1 MANSVKYRVEDIE
14 IDAGT
19 FAVLRLNEEHRLR
32 PQTFKVL
39 IFLLENSDR
48 VVTKD
53 ELGSLWDDAEPTD
66 DSFIQCIA
74 EIRRAFGDTA
84 RNPRFIRT
92 VPKVGY
98 RFIAEVTPIETVPV
112 MPERTIPTITVSS
125 DRPGSAHIKHGQWHI
140 VAISLVYAA
149 LYSLAIFVELASEYE
164 RYGRLA
170 WQLAPIVFVWIAATA
185 MAGLTVDR
193 GLTSAGKPNG
203 LAISCAVHLGSAI
216 LLFAVLRLFLPT
228 EPTVQA
234 NFQTFPVPA
243 AYLKSILYFL
253 FLAVVFWLPAFHFVV
268 AMQREVAEGRS
279 RDVWMLLMND
289 AGSVGPQ
296 GIIYPRFSV
305 LLRLWVIVCV
315 IGLYMTFHLFDNLKP
330 SPNLNLFMSLVQVR
344 FSLFLLLGTSCLV
357 WYNRA
362 LNILKHQSLTLQN

>member
-1 MANSVKYRVEDIE
+1 MRGFFVLLKIRSSNPRAEQNRRAQNIETSVEFLPRPYRWGQRLAPWLRPKPIVLAPFL
-14 IDAGT
+14 AGT
-19 FAVLRLNEEHRLR
+19 N
-32 PQTFKVL
+32 T
-39 IFLLENSDR
+39 
-48 VVTKD
+48 
-53 ELGSLWDDAEPTD
+53 
-66 DSFIQCIA
+66 
-74 EIRRAFGDTA
+74 
-84 RNPRFIRT
+84 
-92 VPKVGY
+92 
-98 RFIAEVTPIETVPV
+98 
-112 MPERTIPTITVSS
+112 
-125 DRPGSAHIKHGQWHI
+125 
-140 VAISLVYAA
+140 
-149 LYSLAIFVELASEYE
+149 
-164 RYGRLA
+164 
-170 WQLAPIVFVWIAATA
+170 ATA

-344 FSLFLLLGTSCLV
+344 FSLFLLLGTS
-357 WYNRA
+357 
-362 LNILKHQSLTLQN
+362 